1 MYDGGQDV
9 ATIARVVGVSRASVY
24 PALSHSFP
32 PQEGL
37 AQGPPSGRLRPARV
51 RGAARTHSVTV
62 MTAYSTAV
70 RATHLL
76 TNAAW
81 FGGSLMGAVALNPA
95 AQQGNSRRE
104 RAQISDTAWTRW
116 GPIQGGA
123 IALHLLSG
131 LAIVA
136 DNRHRALVH
145 PPTRA
150 AVVAKTAL
158 TASAVAAT
166 GAAYLNGARLGMALQ
181 KGPSDTRTNGEAAE
195 LSQRL
200 RWLQWATPAATAAML
215 VLDAYLGEQQRGRAG
230 LLDRASN
237 RPGF

>member
-1 MYDGGQDV
+1 M
-9 ATIARVVGVSRASVY
+9 
-24 PALSHSFP
+24 
-32 PQEGL
+32 
-37 AQGPPSGRLRPARV
+37 
-51 RGAARTHSVTV
+51 VTR

-95 AQQGNSRRE
+95 AQEGDTGRE
-104 RAQISDTAWTRW
+104 RAQISDTGWTRW
-116 GPIQGGA
+116 GPVQGGA

-136 DNRHRALVH
+136 DNRRRAVLH
-145 PPTRA
+145 PPTSA

-158 TASAVAAT
+158 TGAALAAT
-166 GAAYLNGARLGMALQ
+166 GAAYLNGARLGEALVAAS
-181 KGPSDTRTNGEAAE
+181 SDPHSEREAATRA
-195 LSQRL
+195 QRM
-200 RWLQWATPAATAAML
+200 RWLQWATPAATAGLL

-230 LLDRASN
+230 LLDRPSKG
-237 RPGF
+237 PGR